1 MEIIKML
8 TISTCHIPM
17 TLDCMD
23 FLEAETACCKSFA
36 ITVYNKDEF
45 GWFIYINQDELA
57 KHRTEMPEDLL
68 RCIDLALENGCSIL
82 CLDRDGEKLNAL
94 PQYEW

>member
-8 TISTCHIPM
+8 TISSCHVS
-17 TLDCMD
+17 LWGGAH
-23 FLEAETACCKSFA
+23 FLEAEAACCKSFA
-36 ITVYNKDEF
+36 LTVYDKDEF

-57 KHRTEMPEDLL
+57 NSRNEIPEDLL
-68 RCIDLALENGCSIL
+68 RCIDLALENGCSML